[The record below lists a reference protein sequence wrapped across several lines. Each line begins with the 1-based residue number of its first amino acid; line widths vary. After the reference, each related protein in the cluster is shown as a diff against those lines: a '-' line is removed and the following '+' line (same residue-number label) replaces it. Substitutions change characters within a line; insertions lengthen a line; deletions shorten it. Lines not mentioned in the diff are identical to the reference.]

1 MKTDPYLMDSEGF
14 QNFLDQKMAEALEA
28 QKPKPKRVPKEKP
41 ITYRSESQQWFKDL
55 EELADRR
62 HGGKDLTA
70 RIHEE
75 ILVRGEQFT
84 QENAAAFQEGTE
96 LLGKLMMIHQN
107 YVETQEKLTQ
117 DSFGGKWGDMF
128 GEWLS
133 LTNQLNKNAGQFM
146 TPPNIAHFIAKI
158 SLGDKEELER
168 KTALICD
175 PAAGTGRFM
184 LDTAEHYVE
193 TIGKLNFIFVN
204 IDIEFKVY
212 VYCTMNAILNGIP
225 AINIWGNSLGRETD
239 YNEAVVT
246 IPIGTVAMWRMVKKE
261 QIPTVLARASYLVN
275 AQEKPV

>member
-1 MKTDPYLMDSEGF
+1 MQDDNTK
-14 QNFLDQKMAEALEA
+14 
-28 QKPKPKRVPKEKP
+28 
-41 ITYRSESQQWFKDL
+41 
-55 EELADRR
+55 
-62 HGGKDLTA
+62 
-70 RIHEE
+70 
-75 ILVRGEQFT
+75 
-84 QENAAAFQEGTE
+84 
-96 LLGKLMMIHQN
+96 KL
-107 YVETQEKLTQ
+107 
-117 DSFGGKWGDMF
+117 
-128 GEWLS
+128 
-133 LTNQLNKNAGQFM
+133 QFM